1 MKTLRPEGL
10 SYSEESSS
18 GELCDQVE
26 FAAEQQGEREGIER
40 QSGRELRGLKPACR
54 EMFLPL
60 AEALVVVRQR
70 DAVRAVSNPVHG
82 PQRRVVEGI
91 LTQVIFQ
98 DNVGA
103 RNTRGFAK
111 KLRNVGG
118 MVEHIHKEACVKGSI
133 WKGEL
138 RPIERAAG
146 KPASGPRNHF
156 HAFDGEIGPPLGEQA
171 ADCAVA
177 ATDIEHAVHF
187 GRNQRGQRIRKNPRP
202 APKDEGAMAAGDPGE
217 RPGLWRGSHQI
228 GSACEFFHIP

>member
-10 SYSEESSS
+10 SYREESSS

-26 FAAEQQGEREGIER
+26 FAAEQQGKREGIER
-40 QSGRELRGLKPACR
+40 QSGRELRGLKRACR

-60 AEALVVVRQR
+60 AEALVVVCQR
-70 DAVRAVSNPVHG
+70 DGVRAVSNPVHG
-82 PQRRVVEGI
+82 TQRRVVEGI

-118 MVEHIHKEACVKGSI
+118 MVEHIHKETCVKRSI
-133 WKGEL
+133 RKGEL

-146 KPASGPRNHF
+146 KLASGPRNHVD
-156 HAFDGEIGPPLGEQA
+156 AFDGEMGPPCPEQG
-171 ADCAVA
+171 AD
-177 ATDIEHAVHF
+177 
-187 GRNQRGQRIRKNPRP
+187 
-202 APKDEGAMAAGDPGE
+202 
-217 RPGLWRGSHQI
+217 
-228 GSACEFFHIP
+228 